1 MYKFDMLK
9 LKRRILDAREL
20 MFSASEWRDY
30 AIGVEDMLDFT
41 SMTHAQKEE
50 ISELLLDIEEE
61 YKRRI
66 WNAKSKRPSL
76 FN

>member
-1 MYKFDMLK
+1 MYKFDMVK

-41 SMTHAQKEE
+41 SMSQSQREE
-50 ISELLLDIEEE
+50 IEELLLDVEEE
-61 YKRRI
+61 YKKEDLI
-66 WNAKSKRPSL
+66 C
-76 FN
+76 

>member
-66 WNAKSKRPSL
+66 
-76 FN
+76 